1 MLLEI
6 RGKCEDTEHLAHPSF
21 ALPYQTGEL
30 ALGVDAF
37 VFIKEGL
44 QGFGHFDGSDV
55 LALHIGNDTLP
66 ASGEGV
72 LGVAGDHFDFG
83 EADGLG
89 SAVTTVA
96 GEDAEMPALRG
107 DGDGFDDAV
116 AWRPTSGH
124 KLQFRPGPLLILPGQ
139 AERIR

>member
-1 MLLEI
+1 MFGGECQDA
-6 RGKCEDTEHLAHPSF
+6 KHLTHPSL
-21 ALPYQTGEL
+21 ALPYQAGEL
-30 ALGVDAF
+30 TLGVDAF
-37 VFIKEGL
+37 VLIEEGL

-55 LALHIGNDTLP
+55 FALHIGNDALP

-139 AERIR
+139 PGRIR